1 MSALI
6 KYKLPDGSE
15 ILVEGVTGVDTGGQ
29 LAATP
34 PRGATSD
41 EKFDTAIDRVVPALR
56 SVSERLK
63 EIAGPSEI
71 SIEVSLGFKAGAGV
85 FLASAG
91 NQRCH
96 QSHPK
101 VEARRLRAPHR
112 TPALQRVG
120 DGGFALGILA

>member
-15 ILVEGVTGVDTGGQ
+15 ILVEGVTGVDVVDTGGQ
-29 LAATP
+29 LASTP

-85 FLASAG
+85 FLASAETNG
-91 NQRCH
+91 AI
-96 QSHPK
+96 K
-101 VEARRLRAPHR
+101 ATLKWK
-112 TPALQRVG
+112 PAG
-120 DGGFALGILA
+120 E